1 LENDY
6 EYQDQEGKEFL
17 TRGKPKKKSSKL
29 PGKPPLQAS
38 ERAHTGRREE
48 KKQSGPRWPIHLCL
62 LALILIPAL
71 VYGPVLGFDFNNWDD
86 PLNILEN
93 PQVKGLTLKNLK
105 EIFLYSAEISNYYIP
120 LTFLSYALDYSLFG
134 LDPGAFHRTNLILH
148 VLNGLL
154 VFWVFSLLSRNL
166 LLAFLGAVLFSLH
179 PLQVESVAWVSE
191 RKGILAAFFL
201 LLALVL
207 YLRYLMKGSAA
218 LYAGSLL
225 AFLLSLLSKPIGLMF
240 PFLLLLVDRLYG
252 RPVNGSLLRQK
263 IPFLGVS
270 LLFGILSLYGQESGG
285 AIGSRPL
292 LAAGNLAAAGYSF
305 LFYPGKFFFP
315 LHLSAYYPYPPD
327 IGFLYLL
334 LAVAL
339 AAGIFFLRKFP
350 EPFWGLAFFS
360 LAVLPVIKLVPFG
373 SFIAADRLMYFPSLG
388 LCFLSAWALNRMGE
402 SFSKAYREA
411 GILICAAV
419 FLIPLSAA
427 SRDRVAVWQD
437 SERLWKSVL
446 ELHPE
451 AALAHT
457 NLGMAYRR
465 EGRADDALRSFQKAV
480 ESDPGYAYAYI
491 LLGLAFE
498 QKGRLDE
505 AISMNL
511 KALEL
516 EPKNALARI
525 NLGAAYMRKGLLD
538 QAIAEQRQAI
548 SLAPR
553 NAMAHA
559 NLGAALGQKGMLDEA
574 IGELKQA
581 LLLDPRYAKAHY
593 NLAVAYV
600 IKNDRKLADYHFGRA
615 VQLGH
620 PSAPDPSKRNQ
631 P

>member
-1 LENDY
+1 MA
-6 EYQDQEGKEFL
+6 K
-17 TRGKPKKKSSKL
+17 
-29 PGKPPLQAS
+29 
-38 ERAHTGRREE
+38 RAAE
-48 KKQSGPRWPIHLCL
+48 KKPLKKGGQRPAGAGAKGGMPPSLSKDGGKRRWPVYLVL
-62 LALILIPAL
+62 LALIVFPAL
-71 VYGPVLGFDFNNWDD
+71 VYWPLLGYGFLNWDD
-86 PLNILEN
+86 PLNIVEN
-93 PQVKGLTLKNLK
+93 PQIKGVTLKNLK
-105 EIFLYSAEISNYYIP
+105 EIFLYSSDISNYYIP

-134 LDPGAFHRTNLILH
+134 LDPGAFHRTNLVLH

-154 VFWVFSLLSRNL
+154 VFGVFFLLRRNL

-191 RKGILAAFFL
+191 RKGLLAVFFL
-201 LLALVL
+201 LLGLVL
-207 YLRYLMKGSAA
+207 YHRYLDKGSSAFFAA
-218 LYAGSLL
+218 SLFV
-225 AFLLSLLSKPIGLMF
+225 FLLSLLSKPVGLMF
-240 PFLLLLVDRLYG
+240 PFLLLLVDRLCG

-292 LAAGNLAAAGYSF
+292 LAAGNLEAAGYSF
-305 LFYPGKFFFP
+305 LFYLGKFFFP
-315 LHLSAYYPYPPD
+315 VHLSAYYPYPSD
-327 IGFLYLL
+327 IHFLSLL
-334 LAVAL
+334 LSVAL
-339 AAGIFFLRKFP
+339 AAGLFFLRKFP
-350 EPFWGLAFFS
+350 EPFFGLAFFS

-402 SFSKAYREA
+402 LFFRAHKEA
-411 GILICAAV
+411 AILLCAAV
-419 FLIPLSAA
+419 FLIPLFAA
-427 SRDRVAVWQD
+427 SRDRLNVWQD

-446 ELHPE
+446 ELHPG
-451 AALAHT
+451 AALAHA

-465 EGRADDALRSFQKAV
+465 QGRTDDSLRSFQKAV

-491 LLGLAFE
+491 LLGLSFE
-498 QKGRLDE
+498 QKGMLDE

-516 EPKNALARI
+516 EPKNVLARI

-538 QAIAEQRQAI
+538 QAIDEQRQAI

-553 NAMAHA
+553 NPMARA
-559 NLGAALGQKGMLDEA
+559 NLGAAYGQKGLLDEA

-593 NLAVAYV
+593 NLAVAYLL
-600 IKNDRKLADYHFGRA
+600 KNDRQPADYHFGRA
-615 VQLGH
+615 AQLGH
-620 PSAPDPSKRNQ
+620 PATPETSQRTQ